1 MSISSRGPVLFA
13 HQRVGRYGKM
23 FPCLK
28 FRTMRVDA
36 DRVLAELL
44 ATSPVARAEW
54 DRDFKLRDD
63 PRITPIG
70 GILRKTSLDELPQL
84 LNVLAGHM
92 SIVGP
97 RPIVPDEIES
107 YGQFFAA
114 YSSVRPGLTGF
125 WPVGGGNNE

>member
-1 MSISSRGPVLFA
+1 
-13 HQRVGRYGKM
+13 M

-44 ATSPVARAEW
+44 ATSPVARTEW

-70 GILRKTSLDELPQL
+70 GMLRKTSLDELPQL

-97 RPIVPDEIES
+97 RPIVPDEIER
-107 YGQFFAA
+107 YGQFFAD
-114 YSSVRPGLTGF
+114 YFSVLGRAACGER
-125 WPVGGGNNE
+125 GGK